1 MPNNVSASFAE
12 IWSREQQ
19 EVFYKRNVAMM
30 VADTSFDN
38 ALRSGD
44 TLNRPY
50 RSDAVINVYSRGT
63 DISETDLTD
72 TNEQLVVDKQFANM
86 FYVDD
91 FDAIQSNYD
100 IAANYGKDFGVALAN
115 QVDADVLYETINAA
129 NDLDAGDFGGTA
141 GNGIAVTTSNVL
153 ELFSKSRK
161 EIKKQNVEDTDLV
174 AVISPEI
181 EEIMINY
188 GAARETVMGDQANLN
203 GYFGRLYG
211 YEIYTSN
218 QLTASAQLA
227 MATQPTAADTV
238 TIQGVTF
245 TFVASIGTTPG
256 NVLLGADVDAT
267 RANLAALINAPATTT
282 TTWVALSAANAAV
295 FRAKFVAV
303 NNNTADTLTVF
314 RKGDGTIT
322 VSSALT
328 AIGNVW
334 TTARILQHNLFAV
347 RGNPT
352 LVMQR
357 KPAVKVDDAEKRMGK
372 YVKNAVLYGVRTFRD
387 NSRRMVNVKV
397 AASGF

>member
-282 TTWVALSAANAAV
+282 TT
-295 FRAKFVAV
+295 
-303 NNNTADTLTVF
+303 
-314 RKGDGTIT
+314 
-322 VSSALT
+322 
-328 AIGNVW
+328 
-334 TTARILQHNLFAV
+334 
-347 RGNPT
+347 
-352 LVMQR
+352 
-357 KPAVKVDDAEKRMGK
+357 
-372 YVKNAVLYGVRTFRD
+372 
-387 NSRRMVNVKV
+387 
-397 AASGF
+397 

>member
-1 MPNNVSASFAE
+1 MANNVSASFAE
-12 IWSREQQ
+12 IWAREQQ

-38 ALRSGD
+38 SLRSGD

-63 DISETDLTD
+63 DIAETDLTD
-72 TNEQLVVDKQFANM
+72 TNEQLVVNKQFANM

-100 IAANYGKDFGVALAN
+100 IAANYGKDFGIALAN

-129 NDLDAGDFGGTA
+129 NDLDDGDFAGTP
-141 GNGIAVTTSNVL
+141 GDGIAVTTTNVL
-153 ELFSKSRK
+153 QLFSKARK

-188 GAARETVMGDQANLN
+188 GAARETTMGDQANLN

-218 QLTASAQLA
+218 QLTASAVLSLV
-227 MATQPTAADTV
+227 TNPTNTDTV

-245 TFVASIGTTPG
+245 TFVSSIGTTAG
-256 NVLLGADVDAT
+256 NVLIGGNVDAT
-267 RANLAALINAPATTT
+267 RANLAGLINNPSTTSST
-282 TTWVALSAANAAV
+282 QVALSAANAAV
-295 FRAKFVAV
+295 FAAKFVAV
-303 NNNTADTLTVF
+303 NNNTADTLTVY

-322 VSSALT
+322 VAEALT
-328 AIGNVW
+328 DATDTWDADRTI
-334 TTARILQHNLFAV
+334 QHNLFAV

-372 YVKNAVLYGVRTFRD
+372 FVKNAVLYGVKTFRD

-397 AASGF
+397 KASGF